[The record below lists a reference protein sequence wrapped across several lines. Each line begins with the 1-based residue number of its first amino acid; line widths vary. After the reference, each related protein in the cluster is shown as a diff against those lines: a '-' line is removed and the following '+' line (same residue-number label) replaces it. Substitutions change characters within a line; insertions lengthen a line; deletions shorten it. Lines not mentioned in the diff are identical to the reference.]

1 MWGRDM
7 DTLQVSLFGK
17 MSVSWAGG
25 TEDLHCGSTKAR
37 ELFAYLALHRE
48 RPHSRERLGSLL
60 WNHVSTKRSKA
71 YLRKALWQL
80 QHAPIARPFGAPA
93 PSDGGAAGSETP
105 EGLLVVDGSWVQ
117 LNPRARIWL
126 DVDVF
131 EAAFRAVRDQDVDA
145 MSPAVAEALQQA
157 VALYTSDLLE
167 NWYRDWCLL
176 ERERLQDVYLMALGK
191 LAHYAE
197 RHGSYDTGIGYGLRM
212 LEVDPARE
220 CAHRRLMRLRYLSGD
235 RTGALRQYVRCA
247 DVLDAELGVQPS
259 TATRQLYENVQS
271 DALHPAPEP
280 NSPSRPPTASDGLDR
295 IRALQQKLQ
304 GLQSQI
310 RREIEAVEMVIE
322 RRR

>member
-1 MWGRDM
+1 ME
-7 DTLQVSLFGK
+7 TLQVSLFGK
-17 MSVSWAGG
+17 MSISWPGG
-25 TEDLHCGSTKAR
+25 PEDLHCGSAKAQ
-37 ELFAYLALHRE
+37 ELFAYLVLHRN
-48 RPHSRERLGSLL
+48 RAHSRERLGSLL
-60 WNHVSTKRSKA
+60 WDHVSTERSKA

-80 QHAPIARPFGAPA
+80 QHAPIARPFGQPPA
-93 PSDGGAAGSETP
+93 SDGHASRADGAEP
-105 EGLLVVDGSWVQ
+105 LLVVDGNWVQ
-117 LNPRARIWL
+117 LNARADIWL

-131 EAAFRAVRDQDVDA
+131 EAAFRAVRDLDA
-145 MSPAVAEALQQA
+145 GAMEPPVAEALRRA

-176 ERERLQDVYLMALGK
+176 ERERLQDVYLMALGR

-197 RHGSYDTGIGYGLRM
+197 LHGSYDTGIAYGLRM

-220 CAHRRLMRLRYLSGD
+220 CAHRRLMRLRYLAGD

-247 DVLDAELGVQPS
+247 EVLDAELGVEPS
-259 TATRQLYENVQS
+259 TATRHLYEHVQT
-271 DALHPAPEP
+271 DALPSAPDPSPYIRPAPP
-280 NSPSRPPTASDGLDR
+280 ASEGVER
-295 IRALQQKLQ
+295 IRALQQKLL

>member
-1 MWGRDM
+1 M
-7 DTLQVSLFGK
+7 DALQVSLFGK
-17 MSVSWAGG
+17 MSVSWVEGP
-25 TEDLHCGSTKAR
+25 EDLHCGSTKAQ
-37 ELFAYLALHRE
+37 ELFAYLTLHRE

-60 WNHVSTKRSKA
+60 WNHVSTERSKA

-80 QHAPIARPFGAPA
+80 QHAPIARPFGRP
-93 PSDGGAAGSETP
+93 PVSDGSTPRAASAEP
-105 EGLLVVDGSWVQ
+105 LLVVDGNWVQ
-117 LNPRARIWL
+117 LNTRARIWL

-131 EAAFRAVRDQDVDA
+131 EAAFRAVRDLDA
-145 MSPAVAEALQQA
+145 SAMEPPVAEALRRA
-157 VALYTSDLLE
+157 VALYTGDLLE

-197 RHGSYDTGIGYGLRM
+197 LHGSYDTGIACGLRM

-247 DVLDAELGVQPS
+247 EVLDAELGVEPS

-271 DALHPAPEP
+271 DALRPAPDI
-280 NSPSRPPTASDGLDR
+280 NSPSRSPNASDGLDR

-310 RREIEAVEMVIE
+310 QREIEAVEMVIE